1 MKKKRKS
8 QIVLNLFF
16 IILCL
21 LFLYPFFLLLG
32 VSFSTEKDVI
42 EYGYS
47 VIPKNF
53 SLQAYKYIFQNPY
66 QIIQSYKVTITYSVI
81 GTALGVILQAM
92 IAYPL
97 SVNGLRGRTGLSFFL
112 YFTMLFSGGMV
123 ADYIIRTQVYHLQ
136 DTMLIYILP
145 GLVGAW
151 NVFMMRT
158 FFQGLPTEIFESAE
172 IDGGNEYTIFWRFVL
187 PLSKPVLATI
197 AFNMFLSKW
206 NDWNTSLLYIN
217 NDDLISLQYL
227 LQRILKNLEVLQNSS
242 NNAYVSTMLSGTET
256 PTETVR
262 MAMAIVVA
270 GPTLVIFPFFQK
282 YFVRGLT
289 VGSVKG

>member
-8 QIVLNLFF
+8 QIILNLFF

-32 VSFSTEKDVI
+32 ASFSTEKDVI

-47 VIPKNF
+47 IIPKHF
-53 SLQAYKYIFQNPY
+53 SLQAYKYILQNPY

-81 GTALGVILQAM
+81 GTALGVVLQAM

-97 SVNGLRGRTGLSFFL
+97 SVKGLRGRTGLSFFL

-172 IDGGNEYTIFWRFVL
+172 IDGGSEYTIFWRFVL

-242 NNAYVSTMLSGTET
+242 NNAYVSSMLSASET